1 MSKVIF
7 SGLEGDGKSLQ
18 LAKQAKK
25 LVLRNAKWKEV
36 SKTEACP
43 EGVTRPIYSNMK
55 FSENFT
61 AFAESKGIPLKYWSN
76 LDDLIKIEQAD
87 VIIDEVGNYFDS
99 RLWADLTL
107 DARRWLTQGSKMGI
121 ELYGSAQDFAQV
133 DKAFRRLVNELI
145 HISKICG
152 SPRPSATRPP
162 VTRIWGICSMR
173 PLDPQTYDESVDKFA
188 AASLF
193 SMRWFRIRRQDCEIF
208 DTTQKIQR
216 SLPSPYRH
224 IQRYCELH
232 GLPDG
237 CSFSKIEHR

>member
-18 LAKQAKK
+18 LAKIARF
-25 LVLRNAKWKEV
+25 LVKRNSKWKEK
-36 SKTEACP
+36 SKTKEKP
-43 EGVTRPIYSNMK
+43 EGITRPIYSNMR
-55 FSENFT
+55 FSK
-61 AFAESKGIPLKYWSN
+61 AFAEYAEAEGIPLRYWSN

-87 VIIDEVGNYFDS
+87 IIVDEVGNYFDS

-145 HISKICG
+145 HISKIIG
-152 SPRPSATRPP
+152 SPRPAATRPP
-162 VTRIWGICSMR
+162 VQRIWGICSMR
-173 PLDPQTYDESVDKFA
+173 SLDPQTYDEGEDKFA
-188 AASLF
+188 SASIF

-208 DTTQKIQR
+208 DTTQKIER
-216 SLPSPYRH
+216 SIPSPYRH
-224 IQRYCELH
+224 IQRFCELH

-237 CSFSKIEHR
+237 CTFSKIEHR

>member
-18 LAKQAKK
+18 LAKTVRT
-25 LVLRNAKWKEV
+25 LVQRNAKWREE
-36 SKTEACP
+36 S
-43 EGVTRPIYSNMK
+43 GVVRPIYSNMR
-55 FSENFT
+55 FSETFSQW
-61 AFAESKGIPLKYWSN
+61 AESLGIPLRYWSN

-87 VIIDEVGNYFDS
+87 IIVDEVGNYFDS

-145 HISKICG
+145 HISKIVG

-162 VTRIWGICSMR
+162 VKRIWGVCSMTS
-173 PLDPQTYDESVDKFA
+173 LDPQQYDESEDKFA
-188 AASLF
+188 KF
-193 SMRWFRIRRQDCEIF
+193 SIFTIRWFFIRRRDCEIF
-208 DTTQKIQR
+208 DTTQKIER
-216 SLPSPYRH
+216 SVPSPYRH
-224 IQRYCELH
+224 IRRECELC
-232 GLPDG
+232 GSG
-237 CSFSKIEHR
+237 VCTFSKIEHR